1 MAKKSK
7 KIDSLM
13 MAIPESGPSVEVNIY
28 NDGDKREGKAEGGLP
43 LGFGDPVDMSKNE
56 KEARRFIEQEI
67 DGAII
72 RSTNR
77 DNAISQ
83 HAIDYL
89 NLVRKGE
96 LGSHAESYIRALD
109 AEAERSDKFLGG
121 LADMPENIGTQG
133 ANPRKPNLLE
143 APLSVENIK
152 TMDYVTTTQ
161 GQQEMEQ
168 AQLGMNEGGDV
179 DVSQFYLAPPKSA
192 KTAKPDKPAKTAKPA
207 RPLRETPQELGI
219 AQPPFYTSQRQ
230 KDGQYKMDEA
240 IRMEQFSNWRDLR
253 RQGFDL
259 QEKDGQWLA
268 KRISRDS
275 AEIYP
280 VDENTWTLKKREPQ
294 YREDGRPVGSAPIIE
309 RDGGYIKKQEGGMA
323 MPPELMAEEE
333 VPVDTYPNIPPEE
346 MAEAEASQ
354 LPDDEMEDNYLDHIL
369 SQALSEEEQQYL
381 MESLEAD
388 PRLSS
393 IIDKLVVTASEFTGE
408 GEVDG
413 PGTGVSD
420 SIPARLSDGE
430 FVITEKAT
438 SQIGADNLQT
448 MMDDAERAYDG
459 GLQKYVLG
467 GAVDDKVLGGAV
479 EELASLQDEKPMY
492 GTQRQQ
498 SEMKKQMMYA
508 NRMPSII
515 GER

>member
-43 LGFGDPVDMSKNE
+43 LGFGDPVDMPNSE
-56 KEARRFIEQEI
+56 IEARQRIEQEI
-67 DGAII
+67 DGAIRRATDRNDAI
-72 RSTNR
+72 RQQAN
-77 DNAISQ
+77 
-83 HAIDYL
+83 DYL
-89 NLVRKGE
+89 NSVRQGK
-96 LGSHAESYIRALD
+96 LGSHAKSYIRSLD
-109 AEAERSDKFLGG
+109 SEAERSKKFLGG
-121 LADMPENIGTQG
+121 ELASMAKNIGTQG
-133 ANPRKPNLLE
+133 ANPKKPNLLE
-143 APLSVENIK
+143 PPLSVENIK
-152 TMDYVTTTQ
+152 TMDYITTTE
-161 GQQEMEQ
+161 GQQALEQ
-168 AQLGMNEGGDV
+168 SQLNMNEGGNV
-179 DVSQFYLAPPKSA
+179 DTRQNYLDSVNPPSRKPSQP
-192 KTAKPDKPAKTAKPA
+192 
-207 RPLRETPQELGI
+207 PLRETPQELGI

-230 KDGQYKMDEA
+230 KDGRYKMDEA
-240 IRMEQFSNWRDLR
+240 IRMEQFSNWRDLK

-268 KRISRDS
+268 KRISKDS

-280 VDENTWTLKKREPQ
+280 VDENTWTLKKREPK
-294 YREDGRPVGSAPIIE
+294 YREDGRSVDSAPQIE

-323 MPPELMAEEE
+323 MPPELMAEEEE

-393 IIDKLVVTASEFTGE
+393 IIDKLVLTASEFTGA

-430 FVITEKAT
+430 FVFTRKAT
-438 SQIGADNLQT
+438 DQIGADNLQT
-448 MMDDAERAYDG
+448 MMDDAERAWDG
-459 GLQKYVLG
+459 GYQKFVLG
-467 GAVDDKVLGGAV
+467 GAVSDEVLGGAV
-479 EELASLQDEKPMY
+479 EELAPLQDEKPMY

-498 SEMKKQMMYA
+498 AELNKQMMYA

-515 GER
+515 GVQ